1 MISPIFD
8 IGLVIIIATIF
19 AYFARGL
26 RQPLIVGYVLA
37 GVLIGPLVLGLITS
51 PEEIAMLSELG
62 IAFLLFTVGLEI
74 DIQKLRSVGGAAVIG
89 GLIQVVLTFMA
100 GFWFA
105 GLFGFGNLIGIYLGL
120 LFAFSSTMIVA
131 KILADTH
138 EIGTLHGRIMLGI
151 LIVQDII
158 VVLAIPFLSNISS
171 IFSAEVVGLIVL
183 KGLGLFCIGIVLN
196 RFVFTRILN
205 YAARSKEVLFLT
217 SVSTCFLFIGFAH
230 VLGFSIAIGA
240 FIGGL
245 AMAQFPYN
253 IEVFGE
259 MRSLRDFFSV
269 LFFTSLGMQLNLFV
283 MYSMFIPFI
292 IFLLAIILLKPFIL
306 SLIYMA
312 MGYGGRTASAIGLGL
327 GQASEF
333 TFIIAAQGLLLGHL
347 SQDLYSLFLS
357 LIVVTIIITPYLM
370 KYHYQIDD
378 FFGRFGIAKRFT
390 PHHVK
395 RLERK
400 PEKRL
405 ENHIVVFGHGV
416 MGEKVIN
423 SLKEMKKRFVVIDH
437 DPDIVRKLNKE
448 GIYCL
453 YGEADNGEL
462 LSESGIFKAKTA
474 IFTIPD
480 IEEAS
485 LAIRKVKRRNKKIK
499 VYARAISQREEAEL
513 KGSGADVIIIP
524 KQLGATEVI
533 RRLKLSK

>member
-1 MISPIFD
+1 MISPVFD

-26 RQPLIVGYVLA
+26 RQPIIVGYVLA
-37 GVLIGPLVLGLITS
+37 GVLVGPLCLGWITS
-51 PEEIAMLSELG
+51 PEEIAMMSELG

-74 DIQKLRSVGGAAVIG
+74 DVQKLRSVGGAAVVG
-89 GLIQVVLTFMA
+89 GLIQVALTFMA

-105 GLFGFGNLIGIYLGL
+105 GFFGFGNLIGIYMGL

-131 KILADTH
+131 KILADSH
-138 EIGTLHGRIMLGI
+138 EVGTLHGRIMLGI
-151 LIVQDII
+151 LILQDII
-158 VVLAIPFLSNISS
+158 VVLAIPFLENISS
-171 IFSAEVVGLIVL
+171 IFSAEIVGMIVL

-196 RFVFTRILN
+196 RFVFTRVLN
-205 YAARSKEVLFLT
+205 YAARTKEVLFLT
-217 SVSTCFLFIGFAH
+217 SVSTCFIFIGFAYA
-230 VLGFSIAIGA
+230 LGFSIAIGA

-253 IEVFGE
+253 VEVFGE
-259 MRSLRDFFSV
+259 MRSLRDFFAV
-269 LFFTSLGMQLNLFV
+269 VFFTSLGMQLNLFV
-283 MYSMFIPFI
+283 MYSMFVPFI
-292 IFLLAIILLKPFIL
+292 ILLLAIMLLKPLVL

-333 TFIIAAQGLLLGHL
+333 TFIIAAQGLLLGHF
-347 SQDLYSLFLS
+347 SQDFYSLLLS
-357 LIVVTIIITPYLM
+357 LMVVSIIITPYFM

-378 FFGRFGIAKRFT
+378 FFGRFGIARRFT

-395 RLERK
+395 KLQRK

-405 ENHIVVFGHGV
+405 GNHIVVFGHGV
-416 MGEKVIN
+416 MGERVVN
-423 SLKEMKKRFVVIDH
+423 GLKEMRKKFVVVDH
-437 DPDIVRKLNKE
+437 DPDVVRKLNSE

-453 YGEADNGEL
+453 YGEADNEEL
-462 LSESGIFKAKTA
+462 LSESGIFRARTA

-485 LAIRKVKRRNKKIK
+485 LAIRKARRKNKKIK
-499 VYARAISQREEAEL
+499 IFARAISQREKEL
-513 KGSGADVIIIP
+513 LLESGADTIIIP

-533 RRLKLSK
+533 RRLKKCK